1 MTIPEWGIKGE
12 LALNCNCEVFCPCVV
27 SLGEHPPT
35 YGYCQAWLAVRIDE
49 GHWGDTPLSGLNIA
63 MLLDI
68 PGRMSEGNWTVA
80 GYFDERATP
89 AQFAALEQIF
99 AGRAKGTTGLFRMLV
114 GTYLG
119 SRREAVEF
127 RTDGNVRH
135 VTAGRTII
143 GAIEPIAGG
152 DMQSDVK
159 VTNTQYW
166 MGSDVTVA
174 RSLKGKVRDFGRV
187 WNLDGRSAEICQIDW
202 RGP

>member
-49 GHWGDTPLSGLNIA
+49 GHWADTPLSGLNIG

-166 MGSDVTVA
+166 MGPDVTIA

>member
-1 MTIPEWGIKGE
+1 M
-12 LALNCNCEVFCPCVV
+12 VFCPCVV

-35 YGYCQAWLAVRIDE
+35 HGYCQAWMAVRIDE
-49 GHWGDTPLSGLNIA
+49 GNWGKDDLGGLNVA
-63 MLLDI
+63 MILDI

-80 GYFDERATP
+80 GYIDERASS

-99 AGRAKGTTGLFRMLV
+99 SGRARGTTGLFRMLV

-127 RTDGNVRH
+127 HTDGNVRH
-135 VTAGRTII
+135 VSAGRQIL
-143 GAIEPIAGG
+143 GAIEPISGAQA
-152 DMQSDVK
+152 DADVK

-166 MGSDVTVA
+166 MGPDVTVA

-187 WNLDGRSAEICQIDW
+187 WNLDGRSAELCRIEW
-202 RGP
+202 SGP